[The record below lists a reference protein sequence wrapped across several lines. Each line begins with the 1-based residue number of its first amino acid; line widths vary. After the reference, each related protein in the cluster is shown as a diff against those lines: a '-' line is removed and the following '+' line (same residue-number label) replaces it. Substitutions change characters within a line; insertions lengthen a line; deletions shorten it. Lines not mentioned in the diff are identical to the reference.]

1 MNNLACR
8 SSHPCVGQIYLS
20 SFIQSYSPWFSACSG
35 LTDLWLA
42 FAYSIPFPYSSE
54 VKNASAMQETQE
66 MRVRS
71 QSSLGRSLGGGGSS
85 THSSLLTWRIPG
97 QGSLA
102 TTEHAPIIP
111 FPIHLWLPPLHPFGS
126 QLQRHFLSHVKT
138 CSLCML
144 IRPLYFP
151 FTAPITA
158 CISVISWLISIS
170 LTWLYD
176 SKTLTQWLKQ
186 VLNICWIKE

>member
-1 MNNLACR
+1 MSHSLFNLFLSAELFSCSSSFDITSDTVMNNLACR

-97 QGSLA
+97 TAEPGHDWARTHHS
-102 TTEHAPIIP
+102 
-111 FPIHLWLPPLHPFGS
+111 FPYTPLVASSPPLWVSAPAS
-126 QLQRHFLSHVKT
+126 LPLS
-138 CSLCML
+138 CQDMF
-144 IRPLYFP
+144 PLYAHKTPLF
-151 FTAPITA
+151 
-158 CISVISWLISIS
+158 S
-170 LTWLYD
+170 LHSTNHSLYFC
-176 SKTLTQWLKQ
+176 
-186 VLNICWIKE
+186 N